1 MASQKWGQKDSG
13 QYSVYNP
20 PTSNLDLL
28 RTRGDKYET
37 HPHPMGQRWGDKVR
51 QDYENC
57 QQIDKTPPVTMSTDT
72 MDTEEG
78 DAITKMILDKTK
90 IKARQMQRRSRLI
103 KGWNMEPDDVL
114 RPLSVPLPDYA
125 NEDRAVGRL
134 TTAMS
139 SIIFSDYEEINDE
152 FVTKR

>member
-1 MASQKWGQKDSG
+1 MALQKWGQKDSG

-37 HPHPMGQRWGDKVR
+37 HPHPKGQQWGDKVR

-57 QQIDKTPPVTMSTDT
+57 QQIDKTPPVTMSTDA

-78 DAITKMILDKTK
+78 DAITKMILDKTRT
-90 IKARQMQRRSRLI
+90 KAR
-103 KGWNMEPDDVL
+103 
-114 RPLSVPLPDYA
+114 
-125 NEDRAVGRL
+125 
-134 TTAMS
+134 
-139 SIIFSDYEEINDE
+139 
-152 FVTKR
+152 